1 MITVEEKKVL
11 VDEIMEVLEGYGYNP
26 TEYGVGEIVERWAEQ
41 KWNLIEF
48 LQNHPNYVPGKYMV
62 AFTVDEERGINKE
75 GIREFID
82 FMIGDSNYNTFKRN
96 AQYETEEARLEA
108 KRHGNMMLD
117 SALHMFDFLGY
128 IWTPNQFV
136 DEALLKKLNDWFS
149 FVEVHPFRFQVG
161 QKVTRVVRKIC
172 DRFGYSNIPEFDKY
186 YAKFADAL
194 SPMKIK
200 RYTVLSCHPVDY
212 LLMSHGNSWTS
223 CHTIDKEKRDSNSSD
238 DHWSMCHSS
247 GTVSYM
253 LDGTSMVYYQLSPE
267 EDENNLELK
276 PKVVRQMYH
285 YQDGAMITGRLYPQG
300 NDAYGDVYTPHRE
313 IVERIISEALGVPN
327 LWKIEKGYSVC
338 ERHTASIGT
347 HYEDYERFNT
357 CNFVYLRGTDGQQ
370 LIEIGSHPICIECGN
385 EHDNCYS
392 VSCCRTHRCPE
403 CGREINLD
411 EDDYYTEIDGE
422 YYCDEC
428 VEWCEIC
435 EAYHPRSDMRY
446 VGSTNQYVC
455 NDCVEKDFVT
465 CSHCGAL
472 VLETDAFQD
481 VYGKYYCDYCFE
493 HQVTEFDGEMYP
505 KNEVGECTECGA
517 VCLVEDM
524 IDGMCPDC
532 YEEEKDDE

>member
-1 MITVEEKKVL
+1 MITVEERNVL
-11 VDEIMEVLEGYGYNP
+11 IDEMMEVLEGYGYNP
-26 TEYGVGEIVERWAEQ
+26 TKYGVGKIVDRWAEQ

-48 LQNHPNYVPGKYMV
+48 LQNHPKYVSGKYMV

-75 GIREFID
+75 GIQEFVS
-82 FMIGDSNYNTFKRN
+82 FMIDEEHDIFKRN
-96 AQYETEEARLEA
+96 ARDETEEARREA
-108 KRHGNMMLD
+108 NRNGNMMLD
-117 SALHMFDFLGY
+117 PALQMFIFLAY
-128 IWTPNQFV
+128 RWTPNQFV
-136 DEALLKKLNDWFS
+136 DEALLKKLNGWFS
-149 FVEVHPFRFQVG
+149 WVEVHPFRFSVG

-172 DRFGYSNIPEFDKY
+172 DRFGYSKIPEFDKY

-238 DHWSMCHSS
+238 DHWSLCHSS

-253 LDGTSMVYYQLSPE
+253 LDRTSMVYYQMSPE

-300 NDAYGDVYTPHRE
+300 NDNYGDVYTPHRE
-313 IVERIISEALGVPN
+313 IVERIISESLGVPN
-327 LWKIEKGYSVC
+327 LWKIKKGDSAC
-338 ERHTASIGT
+338 RKHDISKGT
-347 HYEDYERFNT
+347 HYEDYQRFDT
-357 CNFVYLRGTDGQQ
+357 CNFVYLRGTDGTQA
-370 LIEIGSHPICIECGN
+370 IEIGENPICIRCGE
-385 EHDNCYS
+385 EHYNSYYIDCCS
-392 VSCCRTHRCPE
+392 VRICPG
-403 CGREINLD
+403 CGREIRID
-411 EDDYYTEIDGE
+411 VDDCIEIDGE
-422 YYCDEC
+422 YYCDDC
-428 VEWCEIC
+428 VICCDHCEN
-435 EAYHPRSDMRY
+435 YHPRSDMRY
-446 VGSTNQYVC
+446 VDSTNQYVC
-455 NDCVEKDFVT
+455 NGCVEEDFVT
-465 CSHCGAL
+465 CSHCGEL

-481 VYGKYYCDYCFE
+481 VYGEYYCVYCFE

-517 VCLVEDM
+517 VCLSEDM

-532 YEEEKDDE
+532 YEEEEDNE